1 MGRAMATS
9 IQSSSVVMIT
19 GGASGIGAALA
30 REIARRGA
38 QLVLADRAAD
48 TLRDTTAAIV
58 GAGGRAEAHE
68 LDVRDGDAFAALVA
82 DIVRRHGRIDVLFNN
97 AGTAVG
103 GEAQDFTLDDWRYV
117 VDVCLLGVMHG
128 VHAAY
133 GHMIRQRSG
142 HIVNTASM
150 AGLTPSPMNSVYA
163 AAKHGVVGLSRSLR
177 MEARLYGVRVSVL
190 CPGVIR
196 TPILVNAGRYG
207 RITLDIPRDAQQAMF
222 ERLRPM
228 DVDLFARCVL
238 ADVDRNR
245 AIIIYPRRWRALWWL
260 DRIARGLSDELGY
273 RGFRWGRARIL
284 AAAGKAPDA

>member
-9 IQSSSVVMIT
+9 IQSGSVVLIT
-19 GGASGIGAALA
+19 GAASGIGAALA

-38 QLVLADRAAD
+38 QLVLTDRAAD
-48 TLRDTTAAIV
+48 ILRETSAAIV
-58 GAGGRAEAHE
+58 DAGGRAEAHE
-68 LDVRDGDAFAALVA
+68 LDVRDGEAFATLVG
-82 DIVRRHGRIDVLFNN
+82 DVVRRHGRIDVLFNN

-103 GEAQDFTLDDWRYV
+103 GEARDFTLDDWRYV

-133 GHMIRQRSG
+133 GHMIRQGSG

-177 MEARLYGVRVSVL
+177 MEARLYGVRVSVI
-190 CPGVIR
+190 CPGVIQ
-196 TPILVNAGRYG
+196 TPILINAGRYG
-207 RITLDIPRDAQQAMF
+207 RVTLDIPLETQRAMWAS
-222 ERLRPM
+222 LRPM
-228 DVDLFARCVL
+228 NVDLFARRVL

-245 AIIIYPRRWRALWWL
+245 AIIIYPHRWRALWWL

-273 RGFRWGRARIL
+273 RGFRWGRERIL
-284 AAAGKAPDA
+284 AAARKPTDS